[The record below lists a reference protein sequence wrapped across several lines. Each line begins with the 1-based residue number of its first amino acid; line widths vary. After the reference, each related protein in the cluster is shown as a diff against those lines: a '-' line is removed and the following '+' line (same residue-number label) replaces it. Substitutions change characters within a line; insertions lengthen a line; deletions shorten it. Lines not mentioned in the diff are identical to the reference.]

1 MKLIGES
8 GGTKTNWVAVSDSSK
23 TRIISTIG
31 LNPNFV
37 SKEAFIDVLSEEVTS
52 AMKYPEISEVWFY
65 GAGCSGTLIEEKVKE
80 WVAVVFPSAEINV
93 FSDLTGAARGLLGD
107 SEGYICMFG
116 TGSNSGY
123 YDGKHIIKNIP
134 PLGFILGDEGS
145 GASLGKKL
153 IADFLRGIMPLHLAK
168 EFREKYGAEK
178 DDIVSHVYR
187 GVFPSS
193 YIGGF
198 VKFLK
203 DHISDPYCTD
213 LIKTSFREFVCR
225 NLMLYNISGK
235 TKIAVT
241 GSVAWY
247 FRDLLR
253 EVFSDYNFVITR
265 ITRDPIEGLIRF
277 HKNKH

>member
-8 GGTKTNWVAVSDSSK
+8 GGTKTNWVAVSDSSE

-37 SKEAFIDVLSEEVTS
+37 SKEAFTEVLSEEVLP
-52 AMKYPEISEVWFY
+52 AMKYPDIEEVWFY
-65 GAGCSGTLIEEKVKE
+65 GAGCSGSLMEEKVKDS
-80 WVAVVFPSAEINV
+80 VIAVLPSAAINV
-93 FSDLTGAARGLLGD
+93 FSDLTGAARGLLGE
-107 SEGYICMFG
+107 SGGYICMLG

-123 YDGKHIIKNIP
+123 YNGKYITENIP

-153 IADFLRGIMPLHLAK
+153 LADFLRGIMPLHLAAEFK
-168 EFREKYGAEK
+168 ENYGAEK

-203 DHISDPYCTD
+203 DHISDPYCVN
-213 LIKTSFREFVCR
+213 LVKTSFDEFVRR
-225 NLMLYNISGK
+225 NLKLYKITGK
-235 TKIAVT
+235 TRIAAT
-241 GSVAWY
+241 GSVAWH

-253 EVFSDYNFVITR
+253 EVFSDYNFVITE
-265 ITRDPIEGLIRF
+265 ITKDPIRGLIKF
-277 HKNKH
+277 HKNRH

>member
-8 GGTKTNWVAVSDSSK
+8 GGTKTNWVAVSDSFE

-37 SKEAFIDVLSEEVTS
+37 SKETFMEVLSKEVLPV
-52 AMKYPEISEVWFY
+52 MKYPDIKEVWFY
-65 GAGCSGTLIEEKVKE
+65 GAGCSGTLLEEKVKDSIM
-80 WVAVVFPSAEINV
+80 AVLPLSAVYV

-107 SEGYICMFG
+107 SGGYICMLG

-123 YDGKHIIKNIP
+123 YDGKYITENIP

-153 IADFLRGIMPLHLAK
+153 IADFLRGIMPLHLAE
-168 EFREKYGAEK
+168 EFRENYGAEK

-193 YIGGF
+193 YIGRF

-203 DHISDPYCTD
+203 DHISDPYCMN
-213 LIKTSFREFVCR
+213 LVKTSFDEFVRR
-225 NLMLYNISGK
+225 NLMLYKITGK
-235 TKIAVT
+235 TKIVAT
-241 GSVAWY
+241 GSVAWH
-247 FRDLLR
+247 FRDLLKG
-253 EVFSDYNFVITR
+253 VFSDYNFVITR
-265 ITRDPIEGLIRF
+265 IAKDPIEGLIKF

>member
-8 GGTKTNWVAVSDSSK
+8 GGTKTNWVAVSDSSE

-37 SKEAFIDVLSEEVTS
+37 SKEAFTEVLSEEVLP
-52 AMKYPEISEVWFY
+52 AMKHPDIEEVWFY
-65 GAGCSGTLIEEKVKE
+65 GAGCSGSLMEEKVKDS
-80 WVAVVFPSAEINV
+80 VMAVLPSASINV
-93 FSDLTGAARGLLGD
+93 FSDLTGAARGLLGE
-107 SEGYICMFG
+107 SGGYICMLG

-123 YDGKHIIKNIP
+123 YNGKYITENIP

-153 IADFLRGIMPLHLAK
+153 LADFLRGIMPLHLAAEFK
-168 EFREKYGAEK
+168 ENYGAEK

-203 DHISDPYCTD
+203 DHISDPYCVN
-213 LIKTSFREFVCR
+213 LVKTSFDEFVRR
-225 NLMLYNISGK
+225 NLKLYKITGK
-235 TKIAVT
+235 TRIAAT
-241 GSVAWY
+241 GSVAWH

-253 EVFSDYNFVITR
+253 EVFSDYNFVITG
-265 ITRDPIEGLIRF
+265 ITKDPIRGLIKF
-277 HKNKH
+277 HKNRH

>member
-8 GGTKTNWVAVSDSSK
+8 GGTKTKWVAVSDSLE
-23 TRIISTIG
+23 TEIISTIG

-37 SKEAFIDVLSEEVTS
+37 SKETFMEVLLKEVLP
-52 AMKYPEISEVWFY
+52 ALKYPDIKEVWFY
-65 GAGCSGTLIEEKVKE
+65 GAGCSGSLLEEKVKDS
-80 WVAVVFPSAEINV
+80 VIAVLPLSTVNV

-107 SEGYICMFG
+107 SRGYICILG

-123 YDGKHIIKNIP
+123 YNGKHITENIP

-153 IADFLRGIMPLHLAK
+153 IADFLRGIMPLRLTEEFK
-168 EFREKYGAEK
+168 ENYGAEK

-203 DHISDPYCTD
+203 DHISDPYCRN
-213 LIKTSFREFVCR
+213 LVKTSFDEFVRR
-225 NLMLYNISGK
+225 NLKLY
-235 TKIAVT
+235 KIRDKARIAAT
-241 GSVAWY
+241 GSVAWH
-247 FRDLLR
+247 FRDLLK
-253 EVFSDYNFVITR
+253 EVFAENNFVVEEITK
-265 ITRDPIEGLIRF
+265 DPIEGLIKF

>member
-8 GGTKTNWVAVSDSSK
+8 GGTKTKWVAVSDSFE
-23 TRIISTIG
+23 TEIISTIG

-37 SKEAFIDVLSEEVTS
+37 SKETFMEVLLKEVLP
-52 AMKYPEISEVWFY
+52 ALKYPDIKEVWFY
-65 GAGCSGTLIEEKVKE
+65 GAGCSGSLLEEKVKDS
-80 WVAVVFPSAEINV
+80 VMAVLPLSEVNV

-107 SEGYICMFG
+107 SRGYICILG

-123 YDGKHIIKNIP
+123 YNGKYITENIP

-153 IADFLRGIMPLHLAK
+153 IADFLRGIMPLHLAE
-168 EFREKYGAEK
+168 EFRENYGAGK

-203 DHISDPYCTD
+203 DHISDPYC
-213 LIKTSFREFVCR
+213 LNLVKASFDEFVRR
-225 NLMLYNISGK
+225 NLKLYKITGK
-235 TKIAVT
+235 TRIAAT
-241 GSVAWY
+241 GSVAWH

-253 EVFSDYNFVITR
+253 EVFSDYNFVITE
-265 ITRDPIEGLIRF
+265 ITKDPIRGLIKF
-277 HKNKH
+277 HKNRH